1 MRRRFGRG
9 RRTGNANDAKR
20 APIDAQA
27 WLQRIVE
34 ADLTDAA
41 ALEPLSLAGVPESY
55 AALGA
60 GERKGGGKV
69 LVAISPRSGG
79 DAALAALVLGS
90 WHGSGAGRAELLAVS
105 PRWSGASRRL
115 LSILR
120 ALPASLRAVELP
132 APGAG
137 PSAIQPEPLYSS
149 YAADPRCAAE
159 LIPRVDQRQLF
170 LRALGALEG
179 LAAKHGGAV
188 RNVGDSVELV
198 LLARRV
204 AVLSVSQGR
213 LELETRVPE
222 RKIHAIDE
230 AGFSTLLDRLEGL
243 LRKKLNER
251 KVRSSEEAFRAN
263 LLPILE
269 RVADARWSA
278 IWPLPGE
285 DPEVIDLAAVRGDGS
300 LLLAAARQRLDLIGL
315 GAILEAALASE
326 PALAS
331 LAARAS
337 VPVRPGPPE
346 LILAAKEFD
355 GAALTALAA
364 LQLPCRAF
372 DVRASRT
379 GELSLEPRAALA
391 PSAAPRVTT
400 APAAPPARVETAARA
415 PREESR
421 KETRTETRPAQT
433 SPRQYEEIS
442 LFDLDD
448 DTRPQAEAEVG
459 SGRRRRRGRGRR
471 RGRRGRSD
479 EVRDAADE
487 RPQVAEEPEAREAEP
502 RRDARGGRRSRAPRV
517 QEEPADVGE
526 QEPEEGLMLEVED
539 EDETLAPLSADAPDL
554 EVAEEPVYD
563 EEEDPDEASAEQE
576 FEEPAERVRVAEVAP
591 VAEPEAPPRPPRRR
605 SAFVAHAD
613 RVSVL
618 SAILLARD
626 IRLVESFRIYP
637 QDELM
642 TFFRN
647 VATDLR
653 EETPIF
659 LVGFTAAPLARDTLQ
674 AASLY
679 RGRLDWFDHHTWPP
693 EDLQALRD
701 AVGEDGVHVQPGTES
716 SAAAIL
722 RQRTRRSRFSDKLVE
737 LITGRFTQHDYERW
751 GRLWWHRAGEL
762 ASTPG
767 ERRGEIDPLLAG
779 RPSDLARHAAGV
791 PLPPLPPELD
801 YVSSRDFRLV
811 HFGGYIMVV
820 TPVPPELDCHLTAR
834 IARERYEAQLSL
846 AYREG
851 EEMIVLGGDEGRSRR
866 GLDLGGMASHLV
878 AKHEW
883 IEALPDDDYVARVRV
898 IGLWRHPDRL
908 DEVVAEIAMGRSI
921 VEG

>member
-9 RRTGNANDAKR
+9 RRTGNANDAKS

-41 ALEPLSLAGVPESY
+41 ALEPLSLDGVPESY

-69 LVAISPRSGG
+69 LVAVSPRSGG

-90 WHGSGAGRAELLAVS
+90 WHGSGARRAELLAVS

-132 APGAG
+132 EPGAG

-188 RNVGDSVELV
+188 RNVGHSVELV

-204 AVLSVSQGR
+204 AALSASEGR

-269 RVADARWSA
+269 RAADARWSA

-300 LLLAAARQRLDLIGL
+300 LLLAAARQRLDLTGL

-326 PALAS
+326 PALAA

-337 VPVRPGPPE
+337 VPVRFGAPE

-364 LQLPCRAF
+364 LQLPCRTF

-400 APAAPPARVETAARA
+400 APAARPVRVETAARA

-421 KETRTETRPAQT
+421 EEARTETTPAQT

-448 DTRPQAEAEVG
+448 DTRPQAEAEAG
-459 SGRRRRRGRGRR
+459 SGSRRRRGRGRR

-487 RPQVAEEPEAREAEP
+487 RPQDAEEPEAREAEP
-502 RRDARGGRRSRAPRV
+502 RRDARGGRRSRAPRAE
-517 QEEPADVGE
+517 EEPSDVEE
-526 QEPEEGLMLEVED
+526 QEPEEERMLEVED

-563 EEEDPDEASAEQE
+563 EEEDLDEAGTEQE
-576 FEEPAERVRVAEVAP
+576 IEEPAARERVRVAEVAP
-591 VAEPEAPPRPPRRR
+591 VVEPEAPPRPPRRR

-626 IRLVESFRIYP
+626 IRLVESFWIYP

-642 TFFRN
+642 TFFRS

-693 EDLQALRD
+693 EDLQVLRD
-701 AVGEDGVHVQPGTES
+701 AVGEDSVHVQPGTES
-716 SAAAIL
+716 SVAAIL
-722 RQRTRRSRFSDKLVE
+722 GQRTRRSRFSDKLVE

-762 ASTPG
+762 ASAPG
-767 ERRGEIDPLLAG
+767 ERRSEIDPLLAG
-779 RPSDLARHAAGV
+779 RPSDLARHAADA
-791 PLPPLPPELD
+791 PLPPELD
-801 YVSSRDFRLV
+801 YVSGRDFRLV
-811 HFGGYIMVV
+811 HFGGYTMVV

-851 EEMIVLGGDEGRSRR
+851 EEMIALGGDEGRSRR

-883 IEALPDDDYVARVRV
+883 IEALPDDDFVARVRV
-898 IGLWRHPDRL
+898 IGLWRHSDRL